1 MRKIFSLVIVIC
13 FVMSLFAVIKADA
26 IDVYTFKKDR
36 VDQNLDGNRGYLA
49 GKPKDM
55 TGGDRNIKRTLIGVD
70 IELPAGSSS
79 SDDEEEPEKTSKS
92 VSKKKEPVKKSKP
105 STVVGDESEEA
116 WIK

>member
-1 MRKIFSLVIVIC
+1 MRKIFGLVVVIC
-13 FVMSLFAVIKADA
+13 FVVSLLSGVKADA

-36 VDQNLDGNRGYLA
+36 VDQNLDGNRGYLM

-70 IELPAGSSS
+70 IELPAGSSY
-79 SDDEEEPEKTSKS
+79 SDDEEAPQAKTS
-92 VSKKKEPVKKSKP
+92 SKKDKS
-105 STVVGDESEEA
+105 STVVGDETKED